1 MTDRLRQIWGD
12 FEGTTTR
19 RLTGRGVE
27 NIDVPH
33 RRDWSAE
40 AQQELAEGVPA
51 PAEAAFA
58 ELKFRLSAAEQKA
71 AKKAA
76 RKRRRRGERHDYSDA
91 PPAPLSVDALPDG
104 APKAAQELIR
114 GLKAT
119 EARVER
125 SEGLYTTHMAA
136 ASERTSVKRKKF
148 LGLF

>member
-1 MTDRLRQIWGD
+1 MTDRLRQIWGG
-12 FEGTTTR
+12 FEETTTR
-19 RLTGRGVE
+19 RLTGRGIENVE
-27 NIDVPH
+27 VPH

-40 AQQELAEGVPA
+40 AQTELAGDMA
-51 PAEAAFA
+51 SPAEAAFA
-58 ELKFRLSAAEQKA
+58 ELKFKLSAAEQKA

-76 RKRRRRGERHDYSDA
+76 RKRKRRGETQSFSDA
-91 PPAPLSVDALPDG
+91 PPAPLSGDALPDG

-136 ASERTSVKRKKF
+136 ASERPKGKRKKF

>member
-1 MTDRLRQIWGD
+1 MTDRLRQIWGG
-12 FEGTTTR
+12 FEETTTR
-19 RLTGRGVE
+19 RLTGRGIENVE
-27 NIDVPH
+27 VPH

-40 AQQELAEGVPA
+40 AKQDLAEGVPG

-76 RKRRRRGERHDYSDA
+76 RKRRRRGERHDFSDA
-91 PPAPLSVDALPDG
+91 PPAPLSADAMPEG

-119 EARVER
+119 EARVDR

-136 ASERTSVKRKKF
+136 ASDRPGAKRKKF